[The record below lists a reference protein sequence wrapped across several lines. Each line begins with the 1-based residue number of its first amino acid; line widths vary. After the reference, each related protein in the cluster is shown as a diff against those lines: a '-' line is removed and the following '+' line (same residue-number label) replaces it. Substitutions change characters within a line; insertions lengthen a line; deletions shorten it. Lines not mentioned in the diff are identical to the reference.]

1 MDRSTCVLILA
12 ACLRIINYYKLV
24 SQKPW
29 KGISPNK
36 INRKVDQHK
45 EPGAQQKHWLH
56 VKHAV
61 STLNRKTAMC
71 ELNQATE
78 QFSRTFITGHGKH
91 FNTPISSLVLLALV
105 STCITPSTNIQ
116 KKKCTAETAICR
128 CSSK

>member
-1 MDRSTCVLILA
+1 MDRSICVLILA

-45 EPGAQQKHWLH
+45 EPGTRQKRWLH

-71 ELNQATE
+71 ELNQTTE

-91 FNTPISSLVLLALV
+91 FNTPIFKLFSFTGIS
-105 STCITPSTNIQ
+105 
-116 KKKCTAETAICR
+116 
-128 CSSK
+128 